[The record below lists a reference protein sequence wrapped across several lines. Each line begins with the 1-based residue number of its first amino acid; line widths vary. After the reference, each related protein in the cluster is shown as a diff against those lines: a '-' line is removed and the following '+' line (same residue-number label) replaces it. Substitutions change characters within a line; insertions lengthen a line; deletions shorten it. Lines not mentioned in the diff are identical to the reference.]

1 MAHIEVK
8 TFTLYPHYAI
18 SEGEKEGLSK
28 WKLRCLKEEKMKEL
42 QSMLHTQNPVAT
54 EVKYF
59 VSFPSTEAHSGHPI
73 GQEAVHTQKLHPQ
86 VAQKI
91 LEMVT
96 SGITDTAEVRR
107 SLKYYVD
114 NFLCKDIGQKPHP
127 HDRAFY
133 PLKQDIMNHISMAK
147 RAIDLSTFDQENLRL
162 KVEEWKKGNPTSSFY
177 FRPFGKITTT
187 SEFSDKLEDEQT
199 FLYIHQ
205 DEWQRELLTTYGNT
219 ITLMDA
225 TYKTTKYSIPLF
237 FLCVKTNVNYTVV
250 AEFVLQTEN
259 SDHIF
264 EALSIIKSWTPN
276 WDPKYFITDYLDA
289 EMSAI
294 NKFFPKTQLYLCE
307 FHREQ
312 AWERWVKDRKH
323 GLSEIQAATLLDLL
337 RDCANAPVNSTVE
350 NEPADYLFKQ
360 ALERLTASD
369 IWKNNE
375 QVQQWLSTTWLSCPE
390 LWARS
395 YRDQTYHSAVNTTNG
410 VESQNKLLKNSY
422 LPRRKNITISRLATV
437 LYEEFIPDIYH
448 KYLFLNYKTSSS
460 YRTYNDFV
468 PSYLHGRP
476 RQVILHC
483 LERKSSS
490 RKHDQ
495 SDIISQDTIVGVF
508 TIKGSSNKLHTVN
521 FGTATGEPSCTCPDW
536 IQWRIPCKHFFAVFK
551 FFEKWGWESLP
562 EQYKCQPHISSTINN
577 SVTTP
582 SSPPTDIISDELA
595 LMNQDQMELP
605 TKTVSCN
612 DIVHNKLM
620 INFFFSLHQ
629 LCTCELNVK
638 LYE

>member
-1 MAHIEVK
+1 MKESRVLDCQFGHKYYKQKPKQGKKMWLQGTRKKGCMAHIEVK

-59 VSFPSTEAHSGHPI
+59 VSFPSIEAHSGHPI

-219 ITLMDA
+219 ITLTVYPLTPGS
-225 TYKTTKYSIPLF
+225 TYI
-237 FLCVKTNVNYTVV
+237 
-250 AEFVLQTEN
+250 
-259 SDHIF
+259 
-264 EALSIIKSWTPN
+264 
-276 WDPKYFITDYLDA
+276 YL
-289 EMSAI
+289 EMGVM
-294 NKFFPKTQLYLCE
+294 YC
-307 FHREQ
+307 
-312 AWERWVKDRKH
+312 
-323 GLSEIQAATLLDLL
+323 
-337 RDCANAPVNSTVE
+337 
-350 NEPADYLFKQ
+350 
-360 ALERLTASD
+360 
-369 IWKNNE
+369 
-375 QVQQWLSTTWLSCPE
+375 
-390 LWARS
+390 
-395 YRDQTYHSAVNTTNG
+395 TYG
-410 VESQNKLLKNSY
+410 
-422 LPRRKNITISRLATV
+422 
-437 LYEEFIPDIYH
+437 
-448 KYLFLNYKTSSS
+448 
-460 YRTYNDFV
+460 
-468 PSYLHGRP
+468 G
-476 RQVILHC
+476 
-483 LERKSSS
+483 
-490 RKHDQ
+490 
-495 SDIISQDTIVGVF
+495 
-508 TIKGSSNKLHTVN
+508 
-521 FGTATGEPSCTCPDW
+521 
-536 IQWRIPCKHFFAVFK
+536 
-551 FFEKWGWESLP
+551 
-562 EQYKCQPHISSTINN
+562 
-577 SVTTP
+577 
-582 SSPPTDIISDELA
+582 
-595 LMNQDQMELP
+595 
-605 TKTVSCN
+605 
-612 DIVHNKLM
+612 
-620 INFFFSLHQ
+620 
-629 LCTCELNVK
+629 
-638 LYE
+638 